1 MLVLF
6 AVILGGIVTGRLLQS
21 RRLAFV
27 SRLIVVIIWALLF
40 LLGLEVGSDPAVVG
54 GMATLRRTAFVIFVF
69 SVAGSIGASWLL
81 WRRIRGR
88 SASGTEGAGANPA
101 SAGSVSGRKL
111 GTGGGGCGANCSSG
125 TVADISSETFP
136 NPAACG
142 ASCSA
147 EPSDSAVCRVS
158 CSAEPSDSAVGRVSC
173 SPEPSEPALFR
184 ALCSPQSSEPT
195 ACEPTPAPAC
205 PASDP
210 EKPLSM
216 WNALKGSLV
225 IVAFFVAG
233 CVAGLFALVP
243 FDVAG
248 ARVSTYVLYALMFCV
263 GVTLGHDETLAGRVR
278 RLDPRLALLPVMT
291 AVGTLAGAALA
302 TPLLPPLAVTDTL
315 AVGSGFGYYSLSS
328 IFIADF
334 RGAELG
340 TVALLCNV
348 MREIFTLLAAPLVA
362 RWCGPLAAVSIGGGG
377 PLHRLDRRCD
387 DLRHHAARHH
397 AGGRKALCR
406 GFDFPRLHARFQRS
420 VSGDVFLYAVIVGRN
435 KNSRGSLVSG
445 GRFISGYRS
454 ATPRR
459 IRRRRRVPCR

>member
-6 AVILGGIVTGRLLQS
+6 AVIFGGIVTGRLLQS

-27 SRLIVVIIWALLF
+27 SRLIAVIIWALLF

-54 GMATLRRTAFVIFVF
+54 GMATLGRTAFVIFVF

-88 SASGTEGAGANPA
+88 SASGTEGTGANPA
-101 SAGSVSGRKL
+101 SAGSVSGREL

-147 EPSDSAVCRVS
+147 EPSDSAV
-158 CSAEPSDSAVGRVSC
+158 GRVSC

-184 ALCSPQSSEPT
+184 APCSPQSSEPT

-291 AVGTLAGAALA
+291 AVGTLA

-362 RWCGPLAAVSIGGGG
+362 RWCGPLAAVSIGGGTTFDTTL
-377 PLHRLDRRCD
+377 PVITQ
-387 DLRHHAARHH
+387 AA
-397 AGGRKALCR
+397 GK
-406 GFDFPRLHARFQRS
+406 P
-420 VSGDVFLYAVIVGRN
+420 YAVVSIFHGCTLDFSVPF
-435 KNSRGSLVSG
+435 LVT
-445 GRFISGYRS
+445 FFC
-454 ATPRR
+454 TL
-459 IRRRRRVPCR
+459 

>member
-27 SRLIVVIIWALLF
+27 SRLIAVIIWALLF

-54 GMATLRRTAFVIFVF
+54 GMATLGRTAFVIFVF

-88 SASGTEGAGANPA
+88 TASGTEGAAANPA
-101 SAGSVSGRKL
+101 SAGSVAGR
-111 GTGGGGCGANCSSG
+111 GFGVGGGGCGANGFSG
-125 TVADISSETFP
+125 SVADQSSEALP

-142 ASCSA
+142 ASCSP
-147 EPSDSAVCRVS
+147 ESSDSAACGAS
-158 CSAEPSDSAVGRVSC
+158 CL
-173 SPEPSEPALFR
+173 PEPSEPALFC
-184 ALCSPQSSEPT
+184 APCSPQSSSA
-195 ACEPTPAPAC
+195 ACEPTPAPAS
-205 PASDP
+205 PASEP

-216 WNALKGSLV
+216 WGALKGSLV

-278 RLDPRLALLPVMT
+278 RLDPRLALLPVAT

-302 TPLLPPLAVTDTL
+302 APLLGGWSLTDSL
-315 AVGSGFGYYSLSS
+315 AVGAGFGYYSLSS
-328 IFIADF
+328 IFIADL
-334 RGAELG
+334 RGPELA
-340 TVALLCNV
+340 TIALLCNV

-362 RWCGPLAAVSIGGGG
+362 RWCGPLAAVSIGGATTFDTTL
-377 PLHRLDRRCD
+377 PVITQ
-387 DLRHHAARHH
+387 AA
-397 AGGRKALCR
+397 GR
-406 GFDFPRLHARFQRS
+406 P
-420 VSGDVFLYAVIVGRN
+420 YAVVSIFHGCALDFSVPF
-435 KNSRGSLVSG
+435 LVT
-445 GRFISGYRS
+445 FFCTI
-454 ATPRR
+454 
-459 IRRRRRVPCR
+459 

>member
-27 SRLIVVIIWALLF
+27 SRLIAVIIWALLF

-54 GMATLRRTAFVIFVF
+54 GMATLGRTAFVIFVF

-88 SASGTEGAGANPA
+88 SASGTEGAAANPA
-101 SAGSVSGRKL
+101 SAGSVAGR
-111 GTGGGGCGANCSSG
+111 GFGAGGGGCGANGFSG
-125 TVADISSETFP
+125 SVADQSSEALP

-142 ASCSA
+142 A
-147 EPSDSAVCRVS
+147 
-158 CSAEPSDSAVGRVSC
+158 SC
-173 SPEPSEPALFR
+173 SPEPSEPALFC
-184 ALCSPQSSEPT
+184 APCSPQSSSA
-195 ACEPTPAPAC
+195 ACEPTPAPAS
-205 PASDP
+205 PASEP
-210 EKPLSM
+210 EKTLSM
-216 WNALKGSLV
+216 WGALKGSLV

-278 RLDPRLALLPVMT
+278 RLDPRLALLPVAT
-291 AVGTLAGAALA
+291 AVGTLAGAALAA

-362 RWCGPLAAVSIGGGG
+362 RWCGPLAAVSIGGATTFDTTL
-377 PLHRLDRRCD
+377 PVITQ
-387 DLRHHAARHH
+387 AA
-397 AGGRKALCR
+397 GK
-406 GFDFPRLHARFQRS
+406 P
-420 VSGDVFLYAVIVGRN
+420 YAVVSIFHGCTLDFSVPF
-435 KNSRGSLVSG
+435 LVT
-445 GRFISGYRS
+445 FFC
-454 ATPRR
+454 TL
-459 IRRRRRVPCR
+459 

>member
-27 SRLIVVIIWALLF
+27 SRLIAVIIWALLF

-54 GMATLRRTAFVIFVF
+54 GMATLGRTAFVIFVF

-81 WRRIRGR
+81 WRCIRGR
-88 SASGTEGAGANPA
+88 SASGTEGAAANPA
-101 SAGSVSGRKL
+101 SAGSVAGR
-111 GTGGGGCGANCSSG
+111 GFGAGGGGCGANGFSG
-125 TVADISSETFP
+125 SVADQSSEALP

-142 ASCSA
+142 ASCL
-147 EPSDSAVCRVS
+147 
-158 CSAEPSDSAVGRVSC
+158 
-173 SPEPSEPALFR
+173 PEPSEPALFC
-184 ALCSPQSSEPT
+184 APCSPQSSSA
-195 ACEPTPAPAC
+195 ACEPTPAPAS
-205 PASDP
+205 PASEP

-216 WNALKGSLV
+216 WGALKGSLV

-248 ARVSTYVLYALMFCV
+248 VRVSTYVLYALMFCV

-302 TPLLPPLAVTDTL
+302 TPLLPPLAVTDML

-362 RWCGPLAAVSIGGGG
+362 RWCGPLAAVSIGGATTFDTTL
-377 PLHRLDRRCD
+377 PVITQ
-387 DLRHHAARHH
+387 AA
-397 AGGRKALCR
+397 GK
-406 GFDFPRLHARFQRS
+406 P
-420 VSGDVFLYAVIVGRN
+420 YAVVSIFHGCTLDFSVPF
-435 KNSRGSLVSG
+435 LVT
-445 GRFISGYRS
+445 FFC
-454 ATPRR
+454 TL
-459 IRRRRRVPCR
+459 